1 MNTGISDS
9 APGQESRYFTTPI
22 YYASGMPHA
31 GHLYTTLLLQI
42 LKEHHVSA
50 GHRVVTL
57 TGMDEHGEKIA
68 EKAQAAGLDPQ
79 TFVDGLKENWLS
91 AWNAFGLSFDVFM
104 RTTSQ
109 DHKKTVQ
116 DIWRYCHEKGDV
128 YFGEHEGRYCV
139 DCESFQTEKEMD
151 EAGNCL
157 IHRRPTEVRK
167 EGNYYFRTTR
177 YKDQIRDLINRGKLV
192 RNKRYANELLGLLD
206 ALDSDLSVSRP
217 KSRTS
222 WGIEVPFDADHVSY
236 VWFDAL
242 PNYVTGVGGIDSA
255 RTSALWQNAVH
266 LLGKDILKFHG
277 VFWPA
282 MLLSLDLPVPELLVH
297 GWLLQGGAK
306 MSKSLGNVVTLQSVQ
321 SELGKDAFVNL
332 VFRLVN
338 PGDDLDISEALVVE
352 RYNADL
358 ANGLGNL
365 VSRACGLAGRA
376 FDGSFPD
383 LALFA
388 GHDFNERERELIRAA
403 TALPAAV
410 RKALDDFRTADA
422 LREIWALIALTDKYL
437 TDEKPWALVKGTHEG
452 DQDRAQTVLALA
464 CGVIR
469 TIGFLAYPFFP
480 ERMADLLSYLGE
492 DASAR
497 IGFYDQASLF
507 FASTKGRKLGATPQ
521 LFPRKEVVVPAAA
534 HEPKQPKATVKEAS
548 KPGKAEAPSGRSPQ
562 SEGKSATAPSVTFQ
576 EFSAVQVRVGL
587 VEKAETVEGSDKL
600 LRLEVSLGELGVRQ
614 IFSGIRTWVRPE
626 EIAGRKVLIAA
637 NLEPRKMRFGVSEGM
652 VLSTES
658 AEGQVRPVFVS
669 DEIEPGSLL
678 V

>member
-1 MNTGISDS
+1 
-9 APGQESRYFTTPI
+9 
-22 YYASGMPHA
+22 MPHA
-31 GHLYTTLLLQI
+31 GHLYTSLLVQI
-42 LKEHHVSA
+42 LKEHHASA
-50 GHRVVTL
+50 DHRVVTL

-79 TFVDGLKENWLS
+79 VFVDGLKENWLS
-91 AWNAFGLSFDVFM
+91 AWSALGLSFDVFM
-104 RTTSQ
+104 RTTSPE
-109 DHKKTVQ
+109 HKKTVQ

-139 DCESFQTEKEMD
+139 DCESFLTEKEID
-151 EAGNCL
+151 EVGNCL
-157 IHRRPTEVRK
+157 IHKRPTEMRK

-177 YKDQIRDLINRGKLV
+177 YKEQIRELIKSGKLI

-222 WGIEVPFDADHVSY
+222 WGIEVPFDREHVSY

-242 PNYVTGVGGIDSA
+242 PNYVTGIGGIDKA
-255 RTSALWQNAVH
+255 RTSELWKNAVH

-297 GWLLQGGAK
+297 GWILQEGAK

-338 PGDDLDISEALVVE
+338 PGEDLDISEALVVE

-365 VSRACGLAGRA
+365 VSRTCGLAARA
-376 FDGSFPD
+376 FGDTFPD
-383 LALFA
+383 LSHFA
-388 GHDFNERERELIRAA
+388 ELDFSTRERELIDAA
-403 TALPAAV
+403 RALPLAV
-410 RKALDDFRTADA
+410 RKALDEFRTADA
-422 LREIWALIALTDKYL
+422 LKEIWALIALTDKYL
-437 TDEKPWALVKGTHEG
+437 TDEKPWALVKGIHEG
-452 DQDRAQTVLALA
+452 DRGRAQVVLALA

-469 TIGFLAYPFFP
+469 TIGYLAYPFFP
-480 ERMADLLSYLGE
+480 ERMSDLLNFLGE
-492 DASAR
+492 DISVRPEFYTRAS
-497 IGFYDQASLF
+497 QF
-507 FASTKGRKLGATPQ
+507 FAPTHGRKLGTTPQ
-521 LFPRKEVVVPAAA
+521 LFPRKETLASASA
-534 HEPKQPKATVKEAS
+534 DGSTQQSAKAKAQKMKE
-548 KPGKAEAPSGRSPQ
+548 KADSSSSRPPQ
-562 SEGKSATAPSVTFQ
+562 GNRKSAADPSITFQ
-576 EFSAVQVRVGL
+576 QFSAVHVRVGL

-600 LRLEVSLGELGVRQ
+600 LRLEISLGELGLRQ
-614 IFSGIRTWVRPE
+614 IFSGIRPWIRPE

-658 AEGQVRPVFVS
+658 PDGQVKPVFVS

-678 V
+678 L